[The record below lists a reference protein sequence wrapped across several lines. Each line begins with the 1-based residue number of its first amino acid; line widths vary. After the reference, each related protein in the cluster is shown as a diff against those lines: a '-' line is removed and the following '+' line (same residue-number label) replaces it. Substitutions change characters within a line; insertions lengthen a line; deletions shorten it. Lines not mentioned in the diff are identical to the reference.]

1 MRHSA
6 IPICLIAGLL
16 ALTAGCE
23 MAGRKKADFSSR
35 QAYYLHD
42 GPLDQSTWSAER
54 IKAFEQSQTKVF
66 EQYKLEQQ
74 KLKSEMDDE
83 EQ

>member
-1 MRHSA
+1 MRRSA
-6 IPICLIAGLL
+6 MPMCLIAGLL

-23 MAGRKKADFSSR
+23 MAGRKNADSSSR

-42 GPLDQSTWSAER
+42 GPVENSALSDRQREAQV
-54 IKAFEQSQTKVF
+54 KAL

-74 KLKSEMDDE
+74 RLKSGVDDE
-83 EQ
+83 EL